1 MQGAAGQSALTARYG
16 GQGHTRRQ
24 TPCKDAHAMMIRP
37 TLAALLLAG
46 LAFSPVA
53 QAACTDAQ
61 AEAKMTELSNALGP
75 LAMRNPTEAQKITEE
90 MMSALGAPTSD
101 ATCTL
106 YDRLLVRARR

>member
-1 MQGAAGQSALTARYG
+1 
-16 GQGHTRRQ
+16 
-24 TPCKDAHAMMIRP
+24 MMIRP
-37 TLAALLLAG
+37 TLAVLLLAG
-46 LAFSPVA
+46 LAFSPMA
-53 QAACTDAQ
+53 QAACTDPQ

-106 YDRLLVRARR
+106 YDRLLVRAKR